1 MIDQKLPYGIIKSS
15 EELGSVIRHKRKSD
29 RLTQFEAASL
39 CGVGRR
45 VFSEV
50 ERGKKSAEI
59 GKVLQIIYG
68 LGLNL
73 NVVPRGSRIK

>member
-1 MIDQKLPYGIIKSS
+1 MKDQNFPYGNIKSS

-29 RLTQFEAASL
+29 GLTQFEAASL

-45 VFSEV
+45 IFSEV
-50 ERGKKSAEI
+50 ERGKRSAEI
-59 GKVLQIIYG
+59 GKVLQIVYG

-73 NVVPRGSRIK
+73 NVVPRGSRL

>member
-1 MIDQKLPYGIIKSS
+1 MEGQNIPYGTFKST
-15 EELGSVIRHKRKSD
+15 EELGSAIRHKRKSD
-29 RLTQFEAASL
+29 GLTQFEAASL

-45 VFSEV
+45 IFSEV

-68 LGLNL
+68 LGLQL
-73 NVVPRGSRIK
+73 SVLPRGSRY

>member
-1 MIDQKLPYGIIKSS
+1 MKDQIIPYGTISSS
-15 EELGSVIRHKRKSD
+15 EELGSMIRYKRKLD
-29 RLTQFEAASL
+29 GLTQFEAASL

-45 VFSEV
+45 VLSEV

-68 LGLNL
+68 LGLEL
-73 NVVPRGSRIK
+73 SVTPRRSRF